1 MRDTR
6 RLSTTPNQNTES
18 MTSIPHPFDPLSPRE
33 IELAVE
39 VVKKAH
45 GNVKFNVVAAQEPRK
60 AEMTAWLAS
69 PSTARRPKRVADVV
83 IISSAGKIYQG
94 LVDLEARQITKW
106 AQVDGAQP
114 IVGPKNRCLQFIS

>member
-1 MRDTR
+1 
-6 RLSTTPNQNTES
+6 
-18 MTSIPHPFDPLSPRE
+18 MTSVPHPFDPLSPRE

-60 AEMTAWLAS
+60 AEMTAWLAN
-69 PSTARRPKRVADVV
+69 PNATRRPKRVVDVV

-106 AQVDGAQP
+106 AQIDGAQP
-114 IVGPKNRCLQFIS
+114 IVSPTVRVLHFIN